1 MNLLN
6 KNGNIF
12 QEQINTT
19 YQRYGLEIVELING
33 LLEEG
38 ISKYVALIRH
48 SVREIDS
55 EKDDLFCGLT
65 QEGEAAALEVGK
77 ALNPAI
83 PICFYSS
90 FVGRS
95 IDAAKMIG
103 QGYRSI
109 GGKVKYN
116 IVHDKLSGF
125 YLKNKPEVM
134 RIIKEMEDMGSYHSF
149 YQDWFDGKLST
160 DIIMEGRK
168 AAAVQIDT
176 LLKLYSS
183 NSDCGHICVSHDQN
197 LYLMNH
203 YFLEICP
210 EKHPKIGFMDGVV
223 VYEKDG
229 KLYITSNYCGTKQL
243 ELAAWEGDTYD

>member
-1 MNLLN
+1 M
-6 KNGNIF
+6 
-12 QEQINTT
+12 NTT
-19 YQRYGLEIVELING
+19 DQRYGLEIAALING

-65 QEGEAAALEVGK
+65 QEGESAALKVGK
-77 ALNPAI
+77 ALNPAG
-83 PICFYSS
+83 PICLYSS

-95 IDAAKMIG
+95 IDTAKMIR

-116 IVHDKLSGF
+116 IIHDKLSGF

-134 RIIKEMEDMGSYHSF
+134 RILKEVEDKGSYHSF
-149 YQDWFDGKLST
+149 YQDWFDGRLSA

-168 AAAVQIDT
+168 AAALQIEA

-183 NSDCGHICVSHDQN
+183 NTDCGHICVSHDQN
-197 LYLMNH
+197 LYLLNH

-210 EKHPKIGFMDGVV
+210 EKHPSIDYMEGVV
-223 VYEKDG
+223 VFEKDG
-229 KLYITSNYCGTKQL
+229 KLCIASNYCDTKPL
-243 ELAAWEGDTYD
+243 ELEAWEGDTHD